1 MRRRRPLPAALLLAG
16 ALTLALV
23 GCSSDDDG
31 DGGGSGQTDPTSTTI
46 EGCVQTVE
54 GCIDPDSIEPGECI
68 PSDENTDDCVNY
80 TEPTTTTG
88 Q

>member
-1 MRRRRPLPAALLLAG
+1 MRRMLLAA

-23 GCSSDDDG
+23 SCSS
-31 DGGGSGQTDPTSTTI
+31 GGETDPTTTTI
-46 EGCVQTVE
+46 EGCVQTVQ

-68 PSDENTDDCVNY
+68 PSGPTTDDCVNY

-88 Q
+88 P